1 MTNHTLLS
9 FFPARRRAWRACV
22 LGLVVC
28 VRLAPAQTAPANP
41 AKPAKDE
48 VVSLA
53 EFTVSGD
60 AQTGYV
66 ASETMTGSR
75 LPTKIKD
82 LPYNIEV
89 TTSEFLE
96 DFNITDP
103 SEMVNGGVITLDQ
116 DAGNSYTVR
125 GISATGQLYNGFW
138 QPAGIPV
145 PTALIDRR
153 EVLKG
158 PSAGVYG
165 QTAPG
170 GMLNIVPKQP
180 KTTREDDLTLV
191 DGNHDTHQARFA
203 ATGPLAARTAYL
215 AVLSYDERGF
225 MQPWREDRDR
235 LAAFSLA
242 HKFSDRSSLQ
252 FDLVAASQ
260 RNRSPSNRVP
270 YLFNSNQADPVVT
283 KNKGYYTGYALNL
296 QDLNA
301 TGPGSYKNNDNY
313 SVFGTYQRRLSD
325 VFSLRAG
332 GDWYANNTRKF
343 NTSDITAYDPLAAD
357 FNSNPY
363 NSSFFGL
370 VRFRNAGSSYT
381 APSYQID
388 NKDGGGA
395 QADLL
400 AHYWLLDRKI
410 ENKSLLT
417 LDFSSMYDYVIKQG
431 MPQKGTY
438 TASTDTVSTSN
449 AVDTTIIPATPLFA
463 GDTSYWVPLI
473 NPNLP
478 AIYNDPTSGLPVN
491 IYNVP
496 PPNSPQYIL
505 SSWQKTRVDDFG
517 VMLRQQSTLWQK
529 ALLYGSLR
537 FDNVMYNNFTI
548 QYPSFSKAY
557 HPEWTSA
564 WQKSYVS
571 KNTNPVS
578 HYHSDAFTP
587 GGGVSYRIT
596 PEISAYANYSQS
608 FKASVQQVTGATTGS
623 YFLPNERAIGYDYG
637 FKAAMLQERLTYTVG
652 GFYIL
657 QKNMSVTSIDALGNS
672 IKEASGTVTSKGA
685 EVTFNYMVSEN
696 VAFNAGYYY
705 TNARWGET
713 GSDLDLQGRHK
724 ALVPPD
730 ILTAAGTY
738 KFGGSLKGLRVFA
751 RYQYSSP
758 THAED
763 GGGQTTT
770 GLFVQNGVTKNG
782 TYTPVGANNG
792 LRDIILASYY
802 TVDAGA
808 AYDFKSRA
816 FDKRFTQHLQF
827 NVKNVFDRRYVTFSR
842 AFGDDRSYQL
852 SYRIGF

>member
-1 MTNHTLLS
+1 MNCSRLPRLLPFAGAALTTLALAATPPRPASPDGEVISLS
-9 FFPARRRAWRACV
+9 
-22 LGLVVC
+22 
-28 VRLAPAQTAPANP
+28 
-41 AKPAKDE
+41 
-48 VVSLA
+48 
-53 EFTVSGD
+53 EFTVSAD

-89 TTSEFLE
+89 ITSEFLE
-96 DFNITDP
+96 DFNLTDP
-103 SEMVNGGVITLDQ
+103 GDMINGGVVTLDQ

-180 KTTREDDLTLV
+180 RMTRADSLTLV
-191 DGNHDTHQARFA
+191 TGSHDTRQARFTS
-203 ATGPLAARTAYL
+203 TGPLGAHTAYL
-215 AVLSYDERGF
+215 GVLSYDERGF
-225 MQPWREDRDR
+225 LQPWRKDRSR
-235 LAAFSLA
+235 LAAFSVA
-242 HKFSDRSSLQ
+242 HKFSDGSNVQ
-252 FDLVAASQ
+252 VDLVAASQ

-270 YLFNSNQADPVVT
+270 YIFNSNQADPVVT
-283 KNKGYYTGYALNL
+283 KNKGYYTGYDLDFR
-296 QDLNA
+296 DLNA

-313 SVFGTYQRRLSD
+313 SVFGTYQKRLGD
-325 VFSLRAG
+325 VFSVRVGA
-332 GDWYANNTRKF
+332 DWYAAHTRKF
-343 NTSDITAYDPLAAD
+343 NTSDITAYDPNPAD

-363 NSSFFGL
+363 NSSFYGL

-381 APSYQID
+381 APSYQVD

-400 AHYWLLDRKI
+400 AHYWLLNHKI
-410 ENKSLLT
+410 ENKTLLT
-417 LDFSSMYDYVIKQG
+417 FDFSSMYDYVIKQG

-438 TASTDTVSTSN
+438 TASTDSVSTSN
-449 AVDTTIIPATPLFA
+449 AVDTTIIPATPQFA

-473 NPNLP
+473 NPLQP
-478 AIYNDPTSGLPVN
+478 TTYLDPTSKLPVN

-496 PPNSPQYIL
+496 APSSPQYIL
-505 SSWQKTRVDDFG
+505 TSWQKTRVDDFG
-517 VMLRQQSTLWQK
+517 VMLRQQTTIAQR
-529 ALLYGSLR
+529 ALLYGSVR

-548 QYPSFSKAY
+548 QYPSFSKVY

-564 WQKSYVS
+564 WQKNYIS

-587 GGGVSYRIT
+587 GGGISYRLT

-637 FKAAMLQERLTYTVG
+637 FKAAMLNERLTWSAG

-685 EVTFNYMVSEN
+685 ELTLNYAFSDAF
-696 VAFNAGYYY
+696 AFNAGYYY

-730 ILTAAGTY
+730 LVTAATTY
-738 KFGGSLKGLRVFA
+738 KLGGALKGARLFA
-751 RYQYSSP
+751 RYQYSSK

-763 GGGQTTT
+763 GGGQSTT
-770 GLFVQNGVTKNG
+770 GTFVQDGVTKTG
-782 TYTPVGANNG
+782 SYTPVGANNG
-792 LRDIILASYY
+792 LRDIILASYA
-802 TVDAGA
+802 TVDVGV
-808 AYDFKSRA
+808 AYDFKGRA
-816 FDKRFTQHLQF
+816 FDRRLTHHVQF
-827 NVKNVFDRRYVTFSR
+827 NVRNLFDRNYVTYSR
-842 AFGDDRSYQL
+842 GFGDDRSYQL
-852 SYRIGF
+852 SYRLSF